1 MKKVLFSLFFICIFL
16 VPALADYQV
25 DSVAVSAEVSAK
37 GRAQVTTTV
46 QLTFDTATEQV
57 TIPLANADVSR
68 VSAGDYRF
76 SVDETDDGTDVIVK
90 NKDGFVG
97 TQTFLITYTV
107 SYADDGDDEA
117 DTFTLGL
124 LSSRWARPIGSCS
137 FQVIMPQ
144 AFEAEPQIVSGY
156 YGILSAADAGLTVT
170 DTSFSGSVTE
180 RMAYDSLSVVL
191 TLPNQYF
198 AVRSATIPVISI
210 TFLSVGMLAV
220 LLLCILYWRLKLR
233 SRRVSSS
240 PRLLRPEGILPCQLP
255 TVLDGSTCDV
265 SAMILEWANL
275 GYLSISYARSGTPV
289 LTRLMV
295 MGSERSKA
303 EQRLFAQI
311 FAQRSRT
318 AITPGRFSRAA
329 AQFRAASNRS
339 LHRVIFD
346 PKSGNPALV
355 QIPCRLLLALG
366 IGYMAYQLLPEG
378 GGFVVL
384 AVLIGLVG
392 LFYSLQLHN
401 ALLRFAALRSTS
413 PVLLLCLALMLSL
426 LPISLM
432 AGTFPEIAV
441 GIAAILFSSI
451 ATAPGPR
458 RSARGVDAMAQ
469 TKGCRTFYRQA
480 AWKRLQVFQ
489 GKSARFFQ
497 TQLPNAVALGVEK
510 QFARRFE
517 DLSVPVPEWLTVPKK
532 SPQTAKNLQQQL
544 APLLRQL
551 REAFR

>member
-57 TIPLANADVSR
+57 TIPLANTDVSR

-198 AVRSATIPVISI
+198 AVRSTTIPVISI

-413 PVLLLCLALMLSL
+413 PVLLLYLALMLSL

>member
-124 LSSRWARPIGSCS
+124 LSSRWGRPIGSCS

-198 AVRSATIPVISI
+198 AVRSTTIPVISI

-265 SAMILEWANL
+265 AAMILEWANL
-275 GYLSISYARSGTPV
+275 GYLSISYARSGTPM

-451 ATAPGPR
+451 ATAPGPGEAPEAWTPWPR
-458 RSARGVDAMAQ
+458 QRAAAPFTVRLPGNDSRSFREKAP
-469 TKGCRTFYRQA
+469 
-480 AWKRLQVFQ
+480 VF
-489 GKSARFFQ
+489 SRHSC
-497 TQLPNAVALGVEK
+497 PM
-510 QFARRFE
+510 
-517 DLSVPVPEWLTVPKK
+517 PWLWV
-532 SPQTAKNLQQQL
+532 
-544 APLLRQL
+544 
-551 REAFR
+551 